1 MLIYTKK
8 QGDKLIFTVEQSNS
22 IEKYLKRIKEGSQLT
37 IEIKKFI
44 NNRTLAQNRLYWLHL
59 NIIGDELG
67 YSADELHDSYKAMFL
82 TDRSKKIPL
91 VRSTTVLDTKQF
103 TTYMEL
109 IRKHAGELGIT
120 LPTDLDDY
128 IQYENKYKI

>member
-8 QGDKLIFTVEQSNS
+8 QGDKLIFTEEQAKS

-44 NNRTLAQNRLYWLHL
+44 NNRTLAQNRLYWLWL

-109 IRKHAGELGIT
+109 IRKQAVHLGIT